1 MAEAFIDKYRR
12 FCGGSRILT
21 ILTGVNL
28 IVGMILWVVTTS
40 MLFAHKNPDF
50 LAYILALPSELHIF
64 AVYPW
69 TLLTYMVTHFSPLH
83 LIFNVLW
90 LYWFGR
96 LIILSSGEKSL
107 LTSYIGGGI
116 TGGVAYIIASLSGAS
131 SGAYLCGASASVLA
145 IMTVVALT
153 MPDYEINLFLFGR
166 VKVKWFALV
175 CILFT
180 LIGTS
185 SGTTGVSIAHLGGI
199 AFGAAYGI
207 AIRQHNTGNDI
218 LSVFKK
224 WTKTDVAS
232 YINRMKR
239 KKPQRPKNVEAT
251 VKAAKG
257 KLCDHER
264 LDELLDKIRL
274 SGYNSLTDHERREL
288 NALSA
293 RLRTSPK

>member
-28 IVGMILWVVTTS
+28 IIGVTLWVVTMI

-50 LAYILALPSELHIF
+50 LTYIFALPSDPRIF
-64 AVYPW
+64 VAYPW

-107 LTSYIGGGI
+107 LISYIGGGI
-116 TGGVAYIIASLSGAS
+116 TGGVAYIIASVSGAS

-185 SGTTGVSIAHLGGI
+185 SGTAGVSIAHLGGI
-199 AFGAAYGI
+199 VFGAAYGI
-207 AIRQHNTGNDI
+207 ALRRHETGKN
-218 LSVFKK
+218 LLRVFKK
-224 WTKTDVAS
+224 GAGIDATS
-232 YINRMKR
+232 YIKRMKR
-239 KKPQRPKNVEAT
+239 KNSYSPKNAEAI

>member
-1 MAEAFIDKYRR
+1 MAEGFIDKYIR

-21 ILTGVNL
+21 ILTGANL
-28 IVGMILWVVTTS
+28 IIGATLWVVTMI
-40 MLFAHKNPDF
+40 MLFAHKNPGG
-50 LAYILALPSELHIF
+50 LTYILALPSDPNIF
-64 AVYPW
+64 VAHPW

-96 LIILSSGEKSL
+96 LIILSSSEKNL
-107 LTSYIGGGI
+107 LISYIGGGI
-116 TGGVAYIIASLSGAS
+116 TGGVAYIIASLAGAS

-153 MPDYEINLFLFGR
+153 MPDYEIKLFLFGR
-166 VKVKWFALV
+166 VKVKWFALI

-185 SGTTGVSIAHLGGI
+185 SGTTGVSIAHLGGM
-199 AFGAAYGI
+199 AFGATYGI
-207 AIRQHNTGNDI
+207 VLKQHNTGKDI
-218 LSVFKK
+218 LNAFKK
-224 WTKTDVAS
+224 RAKTDGAS
-232 YINRMKR
+232 YIKRMTR
-239 KKPQRPKNVEAT
+239 KKSLTQKNAEAI

-257 KLCDHER
+257 KLCDHDR

>member
-12 FCGGSRILT
+12 FCGNSGILAG
-21 ILTGVNL
+21 LTGLNL
-28 IVGMILWVVTTS
+28 IIGATLWIVTMIIH
-40 MLFAHKNPDF
+40 FAHKSPDS
-50 LAYILALPSELHIF
+50 LIYTLALPSALHIF
-64 AVYPW
+64 ATHPW

-96 LIILSSGEKSL
+96 LIILSSGEKGL
-107 LTSYIGGGI
+107 LSSYIGGGI
-116 TGGVAYIIASLSGAS
+116 TGGAAYIVASISGAPA
-131 SGAYLCGASASVLA
+131 GAYLCGASASVLA

-153 MPDYEINLFLFGR
+153 MPDYEINMFLFGR
-166 VKVKWFALV
+166 VKIKWFALV

-185 SGTTGVSIAHLGGI
+185 GGSTGGSLAHLGGI
-199 AFGAAYGI
+199 LFGAVYAM
-207 AIRQHNTGNDI
+207 AIRRRLTEKDSLLNLI
-218 LSVFKK
+218 KK
-224 WTKTDVAS
+224 GKEKATSQVKYV
-232 YINRMKR
+232 
-239 KKPQRPKNVEAT
+239 KPHRPKNAEAM
-251 VKAAKG
+251 VKATEG

-274 SGYNSLTDHERREL
+274 SGYSSLTDHERREL

-293 RLRTSPK
+293 RLRNSTK